1 MRYAICNETFQDWPF
16 EDQCRRAADLGYQA
30 LEIAPFTLAA
40 TADLV
45 TAEQRTALR
54 ETAGRHG
61 LEILG
66 LHWLLAGTTGLYLTD
81 PDSAVAARTETYF
94 HALID
99 LCRDL
104 GGSLMVLGSPKQRN
118 LLPGMTH
125 AAASA
130 IAADRLRAL
139 APHLESAGVTLAVE
153 PLGPEEGDFLNTAQT
168 AVELI
173 QAVDS
178 AQVRL
183 HLDVKAMSTESV
195 PFAQLIRRFHPWL
208 HHFHAN
214 DPNRQGPG
222 MGDVDFLPILGALKQ
237 VGYTG
242 WVSVE
247 VFDYS
252 PGPDVLASRSIE
264 YLRQTWSRL

>member
-16 EDQCRRAADLGYQA
+16 EDQCRRAAELGYQA
-30 LEIAPFTLAA
+30 LEIAPFTLAT

-45 TAEQRTALR
+45 AADQRVRLR
-54 ETAGRHG
+54 ETAESYG

-66 LHWLLAGTTGLYLTD
+66 LHWLLAGTSGFYLTD
-81 PDSAVAARTETYF
+81 PHPEVAARTEAYF
-94 HALID
+94 RTLIE

-104 GGSLMVLGSPKQRN
+104 GGTLMVLGSPKQRN
-118 LLPGMTH
+118 LLPGMSH
-125 AAASA
+125 ADAAAV
-130 IAADRLRAL
+130 AATRLRAL
-139 APHLESAGVTLAVE
+139 VPHLEAAGVTLAVE
-153 PLGPEEGDFLNTAQT
+153 PLGPEEGDFLNTAQA

-178 AQVRL
+178 PQVRL
-183 HLDVKAMSTESV
+183 HLDVKAMSTEAA
-195 PFAQLIRRFHPWL
+195 PYAQVIRQFHPWL

-222 MGDVDFLPILGALKQ
+222 MGAVDFLPILGALKQ

-247 VFDYS
+247 VFDYT

-264 YLRQTWSRL
+264 YLRRTWSRL